1 MKVNNKLVEHLAH
14 LSRLDFDDDSKE
26 KMKFDFEK
34 MLDFVAKL
42 EEVDTANVEPLLY
55 MSSELNVLRED
66 KVEQVLTQ
74 EQALQ
79 NAPVNDTDYI
89 RIPKVIDSK

>member
-42 EEVDTANVEPLLY
+42 EKVDTTNVEPLSY

-66 KVEQVLTQ
+66 KVEQILSQ

-89 RIPKVIDSK
+89 RIPKVIDS

>member
-34 MLDFVAKL
+34 MLDFVTKL
-42 EEVDTANVEPLLY
+42 EEVDTANIEPLSY

-66 KVEQVLTQ
+66 KVKQELTQ

>member
-42 EEVDTANVEPLLY
+42 EEVDTDNVVPLSY

-74 EQALQ
+74 EQALK